1 MDDITFN
8 ETDAREEESMMQK
21 EKILIV
27 DDDAEIRK
35 IVSIYLKNE
44 GYESI
49 DAPDAI
55 EALHIIQNTRIDLI
69 ILDIMLPKMDGIEA
83 CLKIREEYQMPI
95 IFLSAKDE
103 DIDKIHGLMSGAED
117 YITKPFNPLELMARI
132 KSQLRRYRVYQT
144 EEVKQ
149 FIHEIG
155 HLRVNEETRQV
166 FIRNKEVR
174 LTPKEFD
181 ILSLLLRNKGKV
193 FSVEKIYEMVWE
205 DSFYKSDN
213 TVMVHITNIREKIE
227 ENPRQPVYLKTVW
240 GVGYRV

>member
-1 MDDITFN
+1 
-8 ETDAREEESMMQK
+8 MQK

-27 DDDAEIRK
+27 DDDIEIRK

-44 GYESI
+44 GYEII
-49 DAPDAI
+49 DASDAI
-55 EALHIIQNTRIDLI
+55 EALETLRNTTIDLI

-83 CLKIREEYQMPI
+83 CLKIREQYQMPI

-103 DIDKIHGLMSGAED
+103 DIDKIQGLMSGAED

-155 HLRVNEETRQV
+155 HLKVDEETRQV
-166 FIRNKEVR
+166 FIRNEEVR

-181 ILSLLLRNKGKV
+181 ILSLLVRNKGKV
-193 FSVEKIYEMVWE
+193 FSVEKIYEMVWD

-213 TVMVHITNIREKIE
+213 TVMVHITKIREKIE

>member
-1 MDDITFN
+1 
-8 ETDAREEESMMQK
+8 MQK

-27 DDDAEIRK
+27 DDDIEIRK

-44 GYESI
+44 GYEII
-49 DAPDAI
+49 DASDAI
-55 EALHIIQNTRIDLI
+55 EALETLRNTTIDLI
-69 ILDIMLPKMDGIEA
+69 ILDIMLPKMDGLEA
-83 CLKIREEYQMPI
+83 CLKIREQYQMPI

-103 DIDKIHGLMSGAED
+103 DIDKIQGLMSGAED

-155 HLRVNEETRQV
+155 HLKVDEETRQV
-166 FIRNKEVR
+166 FIRNEEVR

-181 ILSLLLRNKGKV
+181 ILSLLVRNKGKV

-213 TVMVHITNIREKIE
+213 TVMVHITKIREKIE

>member
-1 MDDITFN
+1 MI
-8 ETDAREEESMMQK
+8 QK

-27 DDDAEIRK
+27 DDDIEIRK
-35 IVSIYLKNE
+35 IISIYLRNE
-44 GYESI
+44 GYEII

-55 EALHIIQNTRIDLI
+55 EALDILRNTTVDLI

-83 CLKIREEYQMPI
+83 CLKIREQYQMPI

-103 DIDKIHGLMSGAED
+103 DIDKIQGLMSGAED

-155 HLRVNEETRQV
+155 HLKVDEETRQV
-166 FIRNKEVR
+166 FIRNEEVR

-181 ILSLLLRNKGKV
+181 ILSLLVRNKGKV

-205 DSFYKSDN
+205 DLFYKSDN
-213 TVMVHITNIREKIE
+213 TVMVHITKIREKIE

>member
-1 MDDITFN
+1 MI
-8 ETDAREEESMMQK
+8 QK
-21 EKILIV
+21 ERVLIV
-27 DDDAEIRK
+27 DDDIEIRK

-44 GYESI
+44 GYEII

-55 EALHIIQNTRIDLI
+55 EALDILRNTTIDLI

-83 CLKIREEYQMPI
+83 CLKIREQYQMPI

-103 DIDKIHGLMSGAED
+103 DIDKIQGLMSGAED

-155 HLRVNEETRQV
+155 HLKVDEETRQV
-166 FIRNKEVR
+166 FIRNEEVR

-181 ILSLLLRNKGKV
+181 ILSLLVRNKGKV

-205 DSFYKSDN
+205 DLFYKSDN
-213 TVMVHITNIREKIE
+213 TVMVHITKIREKIE

>member
-1 MDDITFN
+1 
-8 ETDAREEESMMQK
+8 MQK
-21 EKILIV
+21 EKNLIV
-27 DDDAEIRK
+27 DDDIEIRK

-44 GYESI
+44 GYEII
-49 DAPDAI
+49 DASDAI
-55 EALHIIQNTRIDLI
+55 EALETLRNTTIDLI

-83 CLKIREEYQMPI
+83 CLKIREQYQMPI

-103 DIDKIHGLMSGAED
+103 DIDKIQGLMSGAED

-155 HLRVNEETRQV
+155 HLKVDEETRQV
-166 FIRNKEVR
+166 FIRNEEVR

-181 ILSLLLRNKGKV
+181 ILSLLVRNKGKV

-205 DSFYKSDN
+205 DSFNKSDN
-213 TVMVHITNIREKIE
+213 TVMVHITKIREKIE

>member
-1 MDDITFN
+1 
-8 ETDAREEESMMQK
+8 MMQK

-27 DDDAEIRK
+27 DDDIEIRK

-44 GYESI
+44 GYEII
-49 DAPDAI
+49 DASDAI
-55 EALHIIQNTRIDLI
+55 EALETLRNTTIDLI

-83 CLKIREEYQMPI
+83 CLKIREQYQMPI

-103 DIDKIHGLMSGAED
+103 DIDKIQGLMSGAED

-155 HLRVNEETRQV
+155 HLKVEEETRQV
-166 FIRNKEVR
+166 FIRNEEVR

-181 ILSLLLRNKGKV
+181 ILSLLVRNKGKV

-213 TVMVHITNIREKIE
+213 TVMVHITKIREKIE

>member
-1 MDDITFN
+1 
-8 ETDAREEESMMQK
+8 MQK

-27 DDDAEIRK
+27 DDDIEIRK

-44 GYESI
+44 GYEIMDVS
-49 DAPDAI
+49 DAI
-55 EALHIIQNTRIDLI
+55 EALETLRNTTIDLI

-83 CLKIREEYQMPI
+83 CLKIREQYQMPI

-103 DIDKIHGLMSGAED
+103 DIDKIQGLMSGAED

-155 HLRVNEETRQV
+155 HLKVDEETRQV
-166 FIRNKEVR
+166 FIRNEEVR

-181 ILSLLLRNKGKV
+181 ILSLLVRNKGKV

-213 TVMVHITNIREKIE
+213 TVMVHITKIREKIE

>member
-1 MDDITFN
+1 MI
-8 ETDAREEESMMQK
+8 QK
-21 EKILIV
+21 ERVLIV
-27 DDDAEIRK
+27 DDDIEIRK

-44 GYESI
+44 GYEII

-55 EALHIIQNTRIDLI
+55 EALDILRNTTIDLI

-83 CLKIREEYQMPI
+83 CLKIREQYQMPI

-103 DIDKIHGLMSGAED
+103 DIDKIQGLMSGAED

-155 HLRVNEETRQV
+155 HLKVDEETRQV
-166 FIRNKEVR
+166 FIRNEEVR

-181 ILSLLLRNKGKV
+181 ILSLLVRNKGKV

-205 DSFYKSDN
+205 DLFYKSDN
-213 TVMVHITNIREKIE
+213 TVMVHITKIREKIE
-227 ENPRQPVYLKTVW
+227 ENPRQPIYLKTVW

>member
-1 MDDITFN
+1 MI
-8 ETDAREEESMMQK
+8 QK

-27 DDDAEIRK
+27 DDDIEIRK

-44 GYESI
+44 GYEII
-49 DAPDAI
+49 DASDAI
-55 EALHIIQNTRIDLI
+55 EALETLRNTTIDLI

-83 CLKIREEYQMPI
+83 CLKIREQYQMPI

-103 DIDKIHGLMSGAED
+103 DIDKIQGLMSGAED

-155 HLRVNEETRQV
+155 HLKVDEETRQV
-166 FIRNKEVR
+166 FIRNEEVR

-181 ILSLLLRNKGKV
+181 ILSLLVRNKGKV

-205 DSFYKSDN
+205 DLFYKSDN
-213 TVMVHITNIREKIE
+213 TVMVHITKIREKIE

>member
-1 MDDITFN
+1 T
-8 ETDAREEESMMQK
+8 T
-21 EKILIV
+21 
-27 DDDAEIRK
+27 
-35 IVSIYLKNE
+35 
-44 GYESI
+44 
-49 DAPDAI
+49 
-55 EALHIIQNTRIDLI
+55 IDLI

-83 CLKIREEYQMPI
+83 CLKIREQYQMPI

-103 DIDKIHGLMSGAED
+103 DIDKIQGLMSGAED

-155 HLRVNEETRQV
+155 HLKVDEETRQV
-166 FIRNKEVR
+166 FIRNEEVR

-181 ILSLLLRNKGKV
+181 ILSLLVRNKGKV

-213 TVMVHITNIREKIE
+213 TVMVHITKIREKIE

>member
-1 MDDITFN
+1 
-8 ETDAREEESMMQK
+8 MQK

-27 DDDAEIRK
+27 DDDIEIRK

-44 GYESI
+44 GYEII
-49 DAPDAI
+49 DASDAI
-55 EALHIIQNTRIDLI
+55 EALETLRNKTIDLI

-83 CLKIREEYQMPI
+83 CLKIREQYQMPI

-103 DIDKIHGLMSGAED
+103 DIDKIQGLMSGAED

-155 HLRVNEETRQV
+155 HLKVDEETRQV
-166 FIRNKEVR
+166 FIRNEEVR

-181 ILSLLLRNKGKV
+181 ILSLLVRNKGKV

-213 TVMVHITNIREKIE
+213 TVMVHITKIREKIE

>member
-1 MDDITFN
+1 
-8 ETDAREEESMMQK
+8 MQK

-27 DDDAEIRK
+27 DDDIEIRK

-44 GYESI
+44 GYEII
-49 DAPDAI
+49 DASDAI
-55 EALHIIQNTRIDLI
+55 EALETLRNTTIDLI

-83 CLKIREEYQMPI
+83 CLKIREQYQMPI

-103 DIDKIHGLMSGAED
+103 DIDKIQGLMSGAED

-155 HLRVNEETRQV
+155 HLKVDEETRQV
-166 FIRNKEVR
+166 FIRNEELR

-181 ILSLLLRNKGKV
+181 ILSLLVRNKGKV

-213 TVMVHITNIREKIE
+213 TVMVHITKIREKIE

>member
-1 MDDITFN
+1 
-8 ETDAREEESMMQK
+8 MMQK

-27 DDDAEIRK
+27 DDDMEIRK
-35 IVSIYLKNE
+35 IISIYLKNE

-49 DAPDAI
+49 DASDAI
-55 EALHIIQNTRIDLI
+55 EALHIIQKTRIDLI

-83 CLKIREEYQMPI
+83 CLKIREKYQMPI

-117 YITKPFNPLELMARI
+117 YITKPFNPLELLARI

-144 EEVKQ
+144 EETKQ

-155 HLRVNEETRQV
+155 HLRVDEGTRQV

-181 ILSLLLRNKGKV
+181 ILSLLVRNKGKV

-205 DSFYKSDN
+205 ELFYKSDN
-213 TVMVHITNIREKIE
+213 TVVVHITKIREKIE

>member
-1 MDDITFN
+1 
-8 ETDAREEESMMQK
+8 MQK

-27 DDDAEIRK
+27 DDDIEIRK

-44 GYESI
+44 GYEII
-49 DAPDAI
+49 DASDAI
-55 EALHIIQNTRIDLI
+55 EALETLRNTTIDLI

-83 CLKIREEYQMPI
+83 CLKIREQYQMPI

-103 DIDKIHGLMSGAED
+103 DIDKIQGLMSGAED

-155 HLRVNEETRQV
+155 HLKVDEKTRQV
-166 FIRNKEVR
+166 FIRNEEVR

-181 ILSLLLRNKGKV
+181 ILSLLVRNKGKV

-213 TVMVHITNIREKIE
+213 TVMVHITKIREKIE

>member
-1 MDDITFN
+1 
-8 ETDAREEESMMQK
+8 MQK

-27 DDDAEIRK
+27 DDDIEIRK

-44 GYESI
+44 GYEII
-49 DAPDAI
+49 DASDAI
-55 EALHIIQNTRIDLI
+55 EALETLRNTTIDLI

-83 CLKIREEYQMPI
+83 CLKIREQYQMPI

-103 DIDKIHGLMSGAED
+103 DIDKIQGLMSGAED

-155 HLRVNEETRQV
+155 HLKVDEETRQV
-166 FIRNKEVR
+166 FIRNEEVR

-181 ILSLLLRNKGKV
+181 ILSLLVRNKGKV

-213 TVMVHITNIREKIE
+213 TVMVHITKIREKIE

>member
-1 MDDITFN
+1 
-8 ETDAREEESMMQK
+8 MMQK
-21 EKILIV
+21 EKNLIV
-27 DDDAEIRK
+27 DDDIEIRK

-44 GYESI
+44 GYEII
-49 DAPDAI
+49 DASDAI
-55 EALHIIQNTRIDLI
+55 EALETLRNTTIDLI

-83 CLKIREEYQMPI
+83 CLKIREQYQMPI

-103 DIDKIHGLMSGAED
+103 DIDKIQGLMSGAED

-155 HLRVNEETRQV
+155 HLKVDEETRQV
-166 FIRNKEVR
+166 FIRNEEVR

-181 ILSLLLRNKGKV
+181 ILSLLVRNKGKV

-213 TVMVHITNIREKIE
+213 TVMVHITKIREKIE

>member
-1 MDDITFN
+1 
-8 ETDAREEESMMQK
+8 MQK

-27 DDDAEIRK
+27 DDDIEIRK

-44 GYESI
+44 GYEII
-49 DAPDAI
+49 DVSDAI
-55 EALHIIQNTRIDLI
+55 EALETLRNTTIDLI

-83 CLKIREEYQMPI
+83 CLKIREQYQMPI

-103 DIDKIHGLMSGAED
+103 DIDKIQGLMSGAED

-155 HLRVNEETRQV
+155 HLKVDEETRQV
-166 FIRNKEVR
+166 FIRNEEVR

-181 ILSLLLRNKGKV
+181 ILSLLVRNKGKV

-213 TVMVHITNIREKIE
+213 TVMVHITKIREKIE

>member
-1 MDDITFN
+1 
-8 ETDAREEESMMQK
+8 MQK

-27 DDDAEIRK
+27 DDDIEIRK

-44 GYESI
+44 GYEII
-49 DAPDAI
+49 DASDAI
-55 EALHIIQNTRIDLI
+55 EALETLRNTTIDLI

-83 CLKIREEYQMPI
+83 CLKIREQYQMPI

-103 DIDKIHGLMSGAED
+103 DIDKIQGFMSGAED

-155 HLRVNEETRQV
+155 HLKVDEETRQV
-166 FIRNKEVR
+166 FIRNEEVR

-181 ILSLLLRNKGKV
+181 ILSLLVRNKGKV

-213 TVMVHITNIREKIE
+213 TVMVHITKIREKIE

>member
-1 MDDITFN
+1 
-8 ETDAREEESMMQK
+8 MQK

-27 DDDAEIRK
+27 DDDIEIRK

-44 GYESI
+44 GYEII
-49 DAPDAI
+49 DASDAI
-55 EALHIIQNTRIDLI
+55 EALETLRNTTIDLI

-83 CLKIREEYQMPI
+83 CLKIREQYQMPI

-103 DIDKIHGLMSGAED
+103 DIDKIQGLMSGAED

-155 HLRVNEETRQV
+155 HLKLDEETRQV
-166 FIRNKEVR
+166 FIRNEEVR

-181 ILSLLLRNKGKV
+181 ILSLLVRNKGKV

-213 TVMVHITNIREKIE
+213 TVMVHITKIREKIE

>member
-1 MDDITFN
+1 
-8 ETDAREEESMMQK
+8 MQK

-27 DDDAEIRK
+27 DDDIEIRK

-44 GYESI
+44 GYEII
-49 DAPDAI
+49 DASDAI
-55 EALHIIQNTRIDLI
+55 EALETLRNTTIDLI

-83 CLKIREEYQMPI
+83 CLKIREQYQMPI

-103 DIDKIHGLMSGAED
+103 DIDKIQGLMSGAED

-155 HLRVNEETRQV
+155 HLKVDEETRQV
-166 FIRNKEVR
+166 FIRNEEVR

-181 ILSLLLRNKGKV
+181 ILSLLVRNKGKV

-213 TVMVHITNIREKIE
+213 TVMVYITKIREKIE

>member
-1 MDDITFN
+1 
-8 ETDAREEESMMQK
+8 MMQK
-21 EKILIV
+21 EKVLIV
-27 DDDAEIRK
+27 DDDIEIRK

-44 GYESI
+44 GYEII
-49 DAPDAI
+49 DASDAI
-55 EALHIIQNTRIDLI
+55 EALETLRNTTIDLI

-83 CLKIREEYQMPI
+83 CLKIREQYQMPI

-103 DIDKIHGLMSGAED
+103 DIDKIQGLMSGAED

-155 HLRVNEETRQV
+155 HLKVDEETRQV
-166 FIRNKEVR
+166 FIRNEEVR

-181 ILSLLLRNKGKV
+181 ILSLLVRNKGKV

-213 TVMVHITNIREKIE
+213 TVMVHITKIREKIE

>member
-1 MDDITFN
+1 MI
-8 ETDAREEESMMQK
+8 QK
-21 EKILIV
+21 ERVLIV
-27 DDDAEIRK
+27 DDDIEIRK

-44 GYESI
+44 GYEII

-55 EALHIIQNTRIDLI
+55 EALDILRNTTIDLI

-83 CLKIREEYQMPI
+83 CLKIREQYQMPI

-103 DIDKIHGLMSGAED
+103 DIDKIQGLMSGAED

-155 HLRVNEETRQV
+155 HLKVDEETRQV
-166 FIRNKEVR
+166 FIRNEEVR

-181 ILSLLLRNKGKV
+181 ILSLLVRNKGKI
-193 FSVEKIYEMVWE
+193 FSVEKIYEMVWG
-205 DSFYKSDN
+205 DLFYKSDN
-213 TVMVHITNIREKIE
+213 TVMVHITKIREKIE

>member
-1 MDDITFN
+1 
-8 ETDAREEESMMQK
+8 MMQK

-27 DDDAEIRK
+27 DDDIEIRK

-44 GYESI
+44 GYEII
-49 DAPDAI
+49 DASDAI
-55 EALHIIQNTRIDLI
+55 EALETLRNTTIDLI

-83 CLKIREEYQMPI
+83 CLKIREQYQMPI

-103 DIDKIHGLMSGAED
+103 DIDKIQGLMSGAED

-155 HLRVNEETRQV
+155 HLKVDEKTRQV
-166 FIRNKEVR
+166 FIRNEEVR

-181 ILSLLLRNKGKV
+181 ILSLLVRNKGKV

-213 TVMVHITNIREKIE
+213 TVMVHITKIREKIE